1 MPSIIP
7 DPEAGKKLK
16 IFVIEFVM
24 LQILTVVFVKRAF
37 DFLVDNVNI
46 FKRYRT
52 GRCILVE
59 TVDAGFLDI
68 LNRAQIF
75 LFFEGIVIN
84 EI

>member
-1 MPSIIP
+1 MSSIIP
-7 DPEAGKKLK
+7 DAEAGKKLR

-24 LQILTVVFVKRAF
+24 LQILTVVFVKRAL

-52 GRCILVE
+52 GGCILVE
-59 TVDAGFLDI
+59 TVDAGFLDFP
-68 LNRAQIF
+68 NRAQIF
-75 LFFEGIVIN
+75 LFFEGIIIN